1 MNEESLLNTNNFLS
15 NAEISDEAIPAEL
28 FAWVITY
35 YQTMSDAPKAFLFS
49 SVLMT
54 VAATIGNKI
63 YYQVGRQRVKPNMY
77 MLLLAGSTVSRKS
90 TAITF
95 TSKCLQELERRNG
108 SNFIMPDSGSLE
120 GMIEAM
126 REPRGNDTKA
136 VMNSGIA
143 CYSEL
148 ATFLD
153 NMKKEYNKDFQSF
166 IIDVYDG
173 NRYKRQLK
181 KELSIIENPCLS
193 IFGGITMAQ
202 FGKKVSE
209 DDKHSGFLQRF
220 LFVAVPEKTGKMKS
234 LVEIKPPSPEKEEE
248 LIVMMEAI
256 HNTAE
261 AIEKTGIS
269 FQLSPEAIVIY
280 QESFDTEQAY
290 LKALHLSDPD
300 EAGMLI
306 SYHGRLDVV
315 KFKIAMIYETV
326 KIALQEED
334 WDENRLFI
342 SAETMTQAITTTS
355 YYFRVIAY
363 LIKQNF
369 QMSPYAQ
376 KIPKVVKILR
386 ENGGQLH
393 ARDLQKRMGKL
404 PEGYFQKLLVVGE
417 ESGVLRVEEQLSP
430 AKKTMRIVKL
440 M

>member
-1 MNEESLLNTNNFLS
+1 
-15 NAEISDEAIPAEL
+15 
-28 FAWVITY
+28 
-35 YQTMSDAPKAFLFS
+35 
-49 SVLMT
+49 
-54 VAATIGNKI
+54 
-63 YYQVGRQRVKPNMY
+63 
-77 MLLLAGSTVSRKS
+77 
-90 TAITF
+90 
-95 TSKCLQELERRNG
+95 
-108 SNFIMPDSGSLE
+108 
-120 GMIEAM
+120 
-126 REPRGNDTKA
+126 
-136 VMNSGIA
+136 
-143 CYSEL
+143 
-148 ATFLD
+148 
-153 NMKKEYNKDFQSF
+153 
-166 IIDVYDG
+166 
-173 NRYKRQLK
+173 
-181 KELSIIENPCLS
+181 
-193 IFGGITMAQ
+193 
-202 FGKKVSE
+202 
-209 DDKHSGFLQRF
+209 
-220 LFVAVPEKTGKMKS
+220 
-234 LVEIKPPSPEKEEE
+234 
-248 LIVMMEAI
+248 MMEAI